1 MTEHLRLVVCSTL
14 EEEVRTVLSTLESPK
29 FLVSPVQC
37 LCHIPLAASRK
48 LFADAVAGASDQG
61 RHQIL
66 VLGRLGCMVA
76 ELPGNLAQDVR
87 SFADRQC
94 FELIAPP
101 KLIEHLQG
109 SGAFLTS
116 PGWIRKWKHVMR
128 EWGADRDAARL
139 MFQEMARKIVL
150 LDTFCSEEY
159 LEQLYDFADYVGL
172 PVEIMPI
179 GLEYLQSRLGNEIS
193 HWRASQS
200 ARELDHANRNAS
212 DNMMVMDLLKDV
224 VHTLD
229 EEGIL
234 EKIRT
239 LLEMLLA
246 PKSVRFCPPDN
257 CSATTRGE
265 SLTLQEKSKVPA
277 LWDVTI
283 SGFRIPLVRDRLI
296 LCWIECEGIM
306 FPEYRDHYSQL
317 ISMLSD
323 VFALSINN
331 ARIHDTLKCHA
342 LELDIL
348 RVKADAA
355 NKSKSAFLA
364 SMSHEIRTPM
374 NGIFGLL
381 QLLQT
386 TALDDE
392 QGEYVEMTMNAA
404 KNLLNLLNDILDLSK
419 VEAGKIDIHNSEFN
433 LSDLCRSMPSI
444 FIEQIHKKNI
454 ALAIN
459 IAPDVPSPI
468 ISDEVRLRQ
477 VLFNL
482 VGNAMK
488 FTESGSVNVQI
499 GVGSN
504 VGHKRTLHFSVTDTG
519 IGIPED
525 QIRKLFKPFT
535 QVDDSLSRKH
545 QGAGL
550 GLSIVKHLVELMG
563 GSIGLESILGQ
574 GTTVRFDILVGILEQ
589 KSPEIYQEPSR
600 PDSVKEKIPQQALN
614 LKILLVE
621 DDEISQIFVK
631 RLLGKYGAEIVCAQ
645 NGEDALKILSNGTFD
660 IVLMDIRM
668 PVMDG
673 IAAAKHIR
681 KMDCEACRNIPIIAM
696 TANAMSGDREK
707 VLAAGMNDYIA
718 KPFEVDALRAI
729 IDRIIGEK
737 KESVCLIKSAFSR
750 PGVLAQSD
758 ARPGRPGHRTQAG
771 GQRTTDLGRAAAAVP
786 KRGRADEV

>member
-1 MTEHLRLVVCSTL
+1 
-14 EEEVRTVLSTLESPK
+14 
-29 FLVSPVQC
+29 
-37 LCHIPLAASRK
+37 
-48 LFADAVAGASDQG
+48 
-61 RHQIL
+61 
-66 VLGRLGCMVA
+66 MVA
-76 ELPGNLAQDVR
+76 ELPGNLAQNVR
-87 SFADRQC
+87 SLADSQC

-116 PGWIRKWKHVMR
+116 PGWIRNWKHVMQ
-128 EWGADRDAARL
+128 EWGADRDTARI
-139 MFQEMARKIVL
+139 MFQEMAEKIVL

-179 GLEYLQSRLGNEIS
+179 GLEYLQSRLGIEIF
-193 HWRASQS
+193 HWRESQRV
-200 ARELDHANRNAS
+200 RELDRANRNAS
-212 DNMMVMDLLKDV
+212 DNLMVMDLLKDV
-224 VHTLD
+224 IHTLD

-246 PKSVRFCPPDN
+246 PKSVLIYPPDDS
-257 CSATTRGE
+257 SAKMRGE
-265 SLTLQEKSKVPA
+265 SLTLQEKSTGSG
-277 LWDVTI
+277 LWDETI
-283 SGFRIPLVRDRLI
+283 SGFRIPLVRDGLI
-296 LCWIECEGIM
+296 LCWIECEEVM

-317 ISMLSD
+317 VSMLSE

-342 LELDIL
+342 AELDIL
-348 RVKADAA
+348 RVTADAA

-392 QGEYVEMTMNAA
+392 QGEYVEMTMNVA

-419 VEAGKIDIHNSEFN
+419 VEAGKIDIHDSEFN

-454 ALAIN
+454 ALTIN

-488 FTESGSVNVQI
+488 FTASGSVNVQI

-504 VGHKRTLHFSVTDTG
+504 VGHKRTLHFFVTDTG

-525 QIRKLFKPFT
+525 QIGKLFEPFA

-574 GTTVRFDILVGILEQ
+574 GTTVRFDIPVGFLEQ
-589 KSPEIYQEPSR
+589 KKPVTYQEFSR
-600 PDSVKEKIPQQALN
+600 SDSVKVNIQEQPLN

-621 DDEISQIFVK
+621 DDEVSQIFVK
-631 RLLGKYGAEIVCAQ
+631 RLLVKYGADIVCAQ
-645 NGEDALKILSNGTFD
+645 NGEDALQILSNGIFD

-673 IAAAKHIR
+673 ITAAKHIR

-707 VLAAGMNDYIA
+707 VLAAGMDDYIA
-718 KPFEVDALRAI
+718 KPLEVDALRAI

-737 KESVCLIKSAFSR
+737 KESDCLIKSAFSR
-750 PGVLAQSD
+750 PGVLAQCD
-758 ARPGRPGHRTQAG
+758 THPGRSGHRTQAG
-771 GQRTTDLGRAAAAVP
+771 GQRTTDPGRAAVAVP
-786 KRGRADEV
+786 KGDRGDEV

>member
-1 MTEHLRLVVCSTL
+1 MAEHLRLVVCSTL

-101 KLIEHLQG
+101 KLIEYLQG

-116 PGWIRKWKHVMR
+116 PGWIRKWKQVMR
-128 EWGADRDAARL
+128 EWGADQGATRL
-139 MFQEMARKIVL
+139 MFQEMSKKIVL

-159 LEQLYDFADYVGL
+159 LEQLYYFADYVDL

-193 HWRASQS
+193 HWRASQC
-200 ARELDHANRNAS
+200 ARELDRVNRNAS
-212 DNMMVMDLLKDV
+212 DNLMVMDLLKDV
-224 VHTLD
+224 IHTLD

-234 EKIRT
+234 EKIQT

-257 CSATTRGE
+257 SSATMRGE
-265 SLTLQEKSKVPA
+265 SLTLQGKSTVPA
-277 LWDVTI
+277 LWDKTI
-283 SGFRIPLVRDRLI
+283 SGFRIPLVRDGLI
-296 LCWIECEGIM
+296 LCWIECDGIM

-317 ISMLSD
+317 ISMLSE

-342 LELDIL
+342 AELDIL
-348 RVKADAA
+348 RVKSDAA

-386 TALDDE
+386 TSLGDE
-392 QGEYVEMTMNAA
+392 QGEYVEMTMNVA

-419 VEAGKIDIHNSEFN
+419 VEAGKIDIHEIEFN

-454 ALAIN
+454 ELAID
-459 IAPDVPSPI
+459 IAPDVPSAI

-499 GVGSN
+499 GAGPI
-504 VGHKRTLHFSVTDTG
+504 VGHNKRKLYFSVSDTG

-525 QIRKLFKPFT
+525 QTGKLFEPFT

-574 GTTVRFDILVGILEQ
+574 GTTVRFDIPVGFLEQ
-589 KSPEIYQEPSR
+589 KKTVTDQELSR
-600 PDSVKEKIPQQALN
+600 ADSVKVNIREQFLN

-645 NGEDALKILSNGTFD
+645 NGEDALQILSNGTFD

-673 IAAAKHIR
+673 ITAAKHIR
-681 KMDCEACRNIPIIAM
+681 KMECEACRTIPIVAM

-707 VLAAGMNDYIA
+707 ALAAGMDDYIA
-718 KPFEVDALRAI
+718 KPLEIDALRGC
-729 IDRIIGEK
+729 IDRIMGEK
-737 KESVCLIKSAFSR
+737 NGF
-750 PGVLAQSD
+750 G
-758 ARPGRPGHRTQAG
+758 
-771 GQRTTDLGRAAAAVP
+771 
-786 KRGRADEV
+786 